1 MIPSN
6 SNSDFEALLHY
17 LKSNHDCDLRGYK
30 RSTLIRRFNHR
41 LANLG
46 VQSYQ
51 HYLQHLQTHPEEVQA
66 LLDDVFI
73 NVTCFFRDRAIWN
86 YLEAEIIPKI
96 LAGKQPDEPIRIW
109 SAGCAYGQEIY
120 SALMLFAEAIGIES
134 CQQRIKCFAT
144 DIDKD
149 ALQRARYGI
158 YSQQDVEELPLELLK
173 KYFQST
179 ESGYAFYPDL
189 KQCIVFGHH
198 NLAQHAPMSN
208 IDLLIC
214 RNVLMYFNADIQKSI
229 LNRLHFGLQEAGFLV
244 LGRAEAIIS
253 DQPTFKAIDWKQRI
267 YTKGEPLTL
276 PDVLTIMPKSF

>member
-1 MIPSN
+1 MIPSS
-6 SNSDFEALLHY
+6 SNSDFEALLNH
-17 LKSNHDCDLRGYK
+17 LKHNHNYDLTGYK
-30 RSTLIRRFNHR
+30 RSPLMRRFNHR
-41 LANLG
+41 MTKLK
-46 VQSYQ
+46 VRSYQ
-51 HYLQHLQTHPEEVQA
+51 HYLQHLQTDPQEIQA

-96 LAGKQPDEPIRIW
+96 LAGKQPDEPIRVW

-149 ALQRARYGI
+149 VLQQAGQGI
-158 YSQQDVEELPLELLK
+158 YSQQDVEELPPELLD
-173 KYFQST
+173 KYFQPT
-179 ESGYAFYPDL
+179 ESGYVFYSAL
-189 KQCIVFGHH
+189 RRCIVFGHH
-198 NLAQHAPMSN
+198 DLTQHAPMSN

-214 RNVLMYFNADIQKSI
+214 RNVLIYFNADIQNVV

-244 LGRAEAIIS
+244 LGKAEALIS

-276 PDVLTIMPKSF
+276 PDLLTIMPKNF